1 MSFTLSEED
10 KKELRI
16 ECMKEAYKHFK
27 LTKTIS
33 DNTFYLYLSSQNLRG
48 FQAAG
53 DNNQLS
59 FMFPNEMSNHITDGR
74 IKLVDF
80 KLPGYHTAVL
90 RGGCKF
96 YVKLDGGILKRNNFV
111 LVGSQEQTGGL
122 GGGVVAAAQGS
133 QGGNQS
139 RYENILS
146 SILSK
151 QVRHINKISNDA
163 TANDNSVIIFQDNT
177 RALGAAATA
186 ANNAGNTAVGG
197 FQSENNVGYEC
208 VVDGMWRPCRN
219 PQGTT
224 ATITILN
231 EDIGRGG
238 TASQIDLTREGA
250 TTLDW
255 TATICVELLPD
266 FNRNDKIMF

>member
-1 MSFTLSEED
+1 MSFTLTEEE

-33 DNTFYLYLSSQNLRG
+33 DNTFYLYLTSQNLIG
-48 FQAAG
+48 FNAAG
-53 DNNQLS
+53 DNNKLS
-59 FMFPNEMSNHITDGR
+59 FRFPPEMTNHITDGR

-90 RGGCKF
+90 RGACKF

-111 LVGSQEQTGGL
+111 CGEGEEINAAGVGS
-122 GGGVVAAAQGS
+122 
-133 QGGNQS
+133 GNFV

-146 SILSK
+146 SVISK
-151 QVRHINKISNDA
+151 QVKHLNKISADP
-163 TANDNSVIIFQDNT
+163 TLNDNSVIIFQDNT
-177 RALGAAATA
+177 RALADGATA
-186 ANNAGNTAVGG
+186 ANAPANTAVGG

-208 VVDGMWRPCRN
+208 AVDGLWRPCNN
-219 PQGTT
+219 PASQEG
-224 ATITILN
+224 TITIIN
-231 EDIGRGG
+231 EDIGIGG
-238 TASQIDLTREGA
+238 AASEIDLTRDAGGN
-250 TTLDW
+250 TLDW

-266 FNRNDKIMF
+266 FMRNDRIMY